1 MNIKVPALDKAR
13 VLVVGD
19 AMLDRYWH
27 GRTDRISAE
36 APVPVVAIS
45 EVDNRPGGAANV
57 ALNLVSL
64 GSTCSLVAVIGDD
77 DEGRLLRTKLESA
90 EINCGLIT
98 AKDYRTITKL
108 RIVSQNQ
115 QLVRADFESELD
127 LDIND
132 LMNSISMF
140 LPDKDILVMSDYD
153 KGVLD
158 DPQRI
163 IKKSQQVDV
172 PVLVDPKFKD
182 FELYRGAMLLKPNKL
197 ELEKAVGYWH
207 SEREMISKC
216 EDLMQRL
223 HLKALL
229 VTRSSQGM
237 TLLQPGMEEVHFPAH
252 RREVSDVSGAGDTVI
267 AILSAAL
274 AAGQSLVDA
283 VALSNVAAGMV
294 CGRAGIA
301 TLSGPEIRQEVAT
314 ISGFENGVMSRE
326 QLQIAVEE
334 ARNRGKKVVFTNGCF
349 DILHAGHVD
358 YLKEASGL
366 GDYLIVAVNDDASV
380 ARLKGEGRPINQVE
394 RRMRVLA
401 ELESVDWVTDFE
413 EDTPEQLLDIFKP
426 DILVKGGDYSVDQV
440 VGADRVIAQG
450 GQVRVLKFVED
461 CSTSGLVEK
470 IRKL

>member
-132 LMNSISMF
+132 LMNSISKF

-267 AILSAAL
+267 AILSAAMRSSPRKTDL
-274 AAGQSLVDA
+274 QS
-283 VALSNVAAGMV
+283 
-294 CGRAGIA
+294 
-301 TLSGPEIRQEVAT
+301 
-314 ISGFENGVMSRE
+314 
-326 QLQIAVEE
+326 
-334 ARNRGKKVVFTNGCF
+334 
-349 DILHAGHVD
+349 
-358 YLKEASGL
+358 
-366 GDYLIVAVNDDASV
+366 
-380 ARLKGEGRPINQVE
+380 
-394 RRMRVLA
+394 
-401 ELESVDWVTDFE
+401 
-413 EDTPEQLLDIFKP
+413 
-426 DILVKGGDYSVDQV
+426 
-440 VGADRVIAQG
+440 
-450 GQVRVLKFVED
+450 
-461 CSTSGLVEK
+461 
-470 IRKL
+470 